1 MVHAKY
7 WIPIIDGG
15 GNKDILKYCGIYQ
28 GGFVVTSRN
37 KKWTW
42 GLTWVKRQGWN
53 FNFNTIWE
61 TSWKVSEKMNL
72 NLYAQ
77 YYNGYGENLID
88 YKQFHSRLRVGLVF
102 KPKFFSEF

>member
-1 MVHAKY
+1 
-7 WIPIIDGG
+7 
-15 GNKDILKYCGIYQ
+15 YCGIYQ
-28 GGFVVTSRN
+28 GGLMVTTPN
-37 KKWTW
+37 KEWSW

-53 FNFNTIWE
+53 LNMNTIWE
-61 TSWKVSEKMNL
+61 VSWRVSDKMNL